1 MTLGSFLGF
10 LVVVLVILSSTR
22 KGVKIFLE
30 KVLIRNKRKNLKS
43 SWDLK
48 LLLWLQKN
56 HRYFGM
62 GALLIALYHAA
73 IQFSITG
80 VPSLTGA
87 TLIGLLIIQGIT
99 GYLQEKG
106 KGNLK
111 ILNAIHSI
119 VPPVILLF
127 IVLHIIYNS
136 SYLAGLGIG
145 G

>member
-62 GALLIALYHAA
+62 GALLIAFAHAA